1 MVKYRK
7 WFLSL
12 GLMAATPGMAFAGLP
27 TFGGSNATPDERPS
41 AEQLAGAEQ
50 SSAAE
55 KRANQKTAEG
65 IANALRKAGLAGYD
79 IDISYRQGVATLS
92 GKISDDKQKMKVTQV
107 VSSVAGVQAVD
118 NRLETAGG
126 PRGGSGLQQAGYQS
140 QPGQGRRIQL
150 TAQEVE
156 AQTAN
161 QQTANSV
168 AKALSAA
175 KFTGYDIEVRVQQGT
190 AILGGEV
197 DSPEARERA
206 SHIASRVPGVANVQN
221 MLRVKGEPAPNPDA
235 MAMQAGYPQQQGP
248 IHPAMYQGG
257 DPSQM
262 MGPPPGYGMPA
273 ANASHMMYNN
283 PHLPDHA
290 WPSYASYPNSAQVTY
305 PKEYSASAWPYIGPF
320 YPYPQVP
327 LGWRQAQLEWDDGHW
342 NLSFNSRTD
351 RWWWFVNPKNW

>member
-12 GLMAATPGMAFAGLP
+12 GLMAATPGITLGGLP
-27 TFGGSNATPDERPS
+27 TLSGGDKAP
-41 AEQLAGAEQ
+41 AEQ
-50 SSAAE
+50 SGTEQSGAAE
-55 KRANQKTAEG
+55 KQANQKTAEG
-65 IANALRKAGLAGYD
+65 IAAALRKAGLAGYD
-79 IDISYRQGVATLS
+79 INISFRQGVATLS
-92 GKISDDKQKMKVTQV
+92 GKISDEKQKSRVTQV
-107 VSSVAGVQAVD
+107 VASVNGVQGVD
-118 NRLETAGG
+118 NRLETTT
-126 PRGGSGLQQAGYQS
+126 PSRGGSGLQQADYRS
-140 QPGQGRRIQL
+140 QPGQGRNIQL
-150 TAQEVE
+150 TAQQVE

-197 DSPEARERA
+197 DSAEARERA
-206 SHIASRVPGVANVQN
+206 SHVAGQVPGVAAVHNQ
-221 MLRVKGEPAPNPDA
+221 LRVKGEPAPNPQM
-235 MAMQAGYPQQQGP
+235 MAMQAGYPQQYGP
-248 IHPAMYQGG
+248 IQPAMYQGG
-257 DPSQM
+257 DPSSM

-273 ANASHMMYNN
+273 GNASHQMYNN
-283 PHLPDHA
+283 PHLPEHA
-290 WPSYASYPNSAQVTY
+290 WPSYASYPNSAQVSY

-327 LGWRQAQLEWDDGHW
+327 LGWRKAQLEWDDGHW